1 MQQEEVGGRRAYFL
15 ATVES
20 VCKRKLAE
28 YNQEGAEGEV
38 CRQNQSR
45 VKLLRLKL
53 DPFVIIYIC
62 TKLLF
67 MSPHFSQVTECVLP
81 LLIISSSLF
90 GFCSRFLQRK
100 TAVADPDKLMELT
113 PYLCPPTLGLV
124 ALLAHLQLLVALLA
138 LAALHNINI
147 YKHTICTYNCRN
159 LFA

>member
-53 DPFVIIYIC
+53 DPFVIIMYQTFIHVSTFLTSDRVC
-62 TKLLF
+62 FATFDYFLF
-67 MSPHFSQVTECVLP
+67 FVW
-81 LLIISSSLF
+81 
-90 GFCSRFLQRK
+90 FLQQ
-100 TAVADPDKLMELT
+100 V
-113 PYLCPPTLGLV
+113 
-124 ALLAHLQLLVALLA
+124 
-138 LAALHNINI
+138 
-147 YKHTICTYNCRN
+147 
-159 LFA
+159 FATKDCSSRS